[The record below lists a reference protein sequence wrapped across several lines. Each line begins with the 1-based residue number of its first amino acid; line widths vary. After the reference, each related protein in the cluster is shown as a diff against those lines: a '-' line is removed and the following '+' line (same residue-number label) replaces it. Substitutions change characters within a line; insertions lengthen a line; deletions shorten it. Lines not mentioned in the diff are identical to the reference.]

1 MHCAKCMIR
10 AKLWD
15 AGAWPAQSELG
26 TLAQAIGAQGGL
38 GEWVEEMHALSEN
51 DKVTRLY

>member
-10 AKLWD
+10 AKLWE